1 MDGGVAADERPEA
14 AGAATA
20 AGEGGV
26 SGGDARRVETVNE
39 DASVVDGDGA
49 LAAPAFFPPL
59 FFFGMTI
66 EVGRVGWNER
76 MSSSRGYPLHAL
88 SSKSGERGPIFEQ
101 ENDRTEPFRCRQG

>member
-1 MDGGVAADERPEA
+1 MHAFVARLPQTSQSGSAFGGGRADAADEGPAA

-26 SGGDARRVETVNE
+26 SGGDARRAETVNE

-66 EVGRVGWNER
+66 EVGRVGWDER
-76 MSSSRGYPLHAL
+76 MSSSRGYPLH
-88 SSKSGERGPIFEQ
+88 G
-101 ENDRTEPFRCRQG
+101 

>member
-1 MDGGVAADERPEA
+1 MQFVQVKAARFPQTSQSGSALGGGREDAADERPEA
-14 AGAATA
+14 AGAVAA

-66 EVGRVGWNER
+66 EVGRVGWDER
-76 MSSSRGYPLHAL
+76 MSSSRGCPLH
-88 SSKSGERGPIFEQ
+88 G
-101 ENDRTEPFRCRQG
+101 